1 MPNGNEQRLLKNA
14 TFSSQNEVLEI
25 RQACS
30 LGENLITENNIGL
43 WQ

>member
-1 MPNGNEQRLLKNA
+1 MPNSNEERLLKYA
-14 TFSSQNEVLEI
+14 TIFSLNEVLEI

-30 LGENLITENNIGL
+30 LGENLITENNTGL

>member
-1 MPNGNEQRLLKNA
+1 MPNGNEQTLLKNA
-14 TFSSQNEVLEI
+14 TFFSLNEVLEI